1 MPPYLRPPSS
11 GAGTFPPFD
20 FVSGG
25 TAVVGLV
32 PDGLTRYVLGM
43 AKVDPELRGL
53 SRANRRQM
61 NHAETRLWWHIRR
74 RQFGVQFR
82 RQHVA
87 FGRIM
92 DFACL
97 SLKLNVEVDGSQ
109 HDRNLDRLRDE
120 FLEARGWTVLRFWS
134 WEIYRN
140 NETVLDTIGSKIDEL
155 RLK

>member
-1 MPPYLRPPSS
+1 
-11 GAGTFPPFD
+11 
-20 FVSGG
+20 
-25 TAVVGLV
+25 
-32 PDGLTRYVLGM
+32 M
-43 AKVDPELRGL
+43 AKVDPELRRL

-97 SLKLNVEVDGSQ
+97 SLRLNVEVDGSQ
-109 HDRNLDRLRDE
+109 HDRDLDRLRDE

-134 WEIYRN
+134 WEIYRD
-140 NETVLDTIGSKIDEL
+140 NEAVLDTIGSKIDEL
-155 RLK
+155 RSK